1 MACERPK
8 QEHKTYTEPP
18 KQTDTLEVK
27 VLPSDT
33 IYYTLERFSKKIA
46 DCQSDTANC
55 ASFTAT
61 FPLVE
66 IRLHSFV
73 ADSINYLIRSKLYSP
88 LIGDKPANG
97 INSLLEPYYETYKA
111 AREEANANGQ
121 EYIGAWYY
129 NRQFTVIEN
138 TRKIFTIAH
147 SEQSYAGGAHPN
159 SFTNWYNFN
168 PSTGRQITLDHIF
181 KPGYNKKLNQLAEK
195 KFRKRKNVP
204 AGTSLEDAG
213 YLFKDNIFYLPNN
226 FRLNDKG
233 ILFRYNPYEVASYAE
248 GAIEIQLTWAEI
260 SDVISDE
267 FNPEKEEQPAID
279 RAPVARH

>member
-1 MACERPK
+1 MACENQK

-18 KQTDTLEVK
+18 QQTDTFEVK
-27 VLPSDT
+27 ALPSDT
-33 IYYTLERFSKKIA
+33 IYYTVEKFDKKIPG
-46 DCQSDTANC
+46 CQSDTANC

-97 INSLLEPYYETYKA
+97 INNLLEPYYEAYKT
-111 AREEANANGQ
+111 ARDEANADGH
-121 EYIGAWYY
+121 EYISPWYY
-129 NRQFTVIEN
+129 NRRFTVIEN
-138 TRKIFTIAH
+138 SRQLFTIAH
-147 SEQSYAGGAHPN
+147 SEESYAGGAHPN
-159 SFTNWYNFN
+159 SFTNWYHFN
-168 PSTGRQITLDHIF
+168 PSTGRQVTLDHIF
-181 KPGYNKKLNQLAEK
+181 KTGYNKKLTQLAEK
-195 KFRKRKNVP
+195 KFRKRKNIP

-213 YLFKDNIFYLPNN
+213 YMFEDNTFYLPNN

-248 GAIEIQLTWAEI
+248 GAIEIQFAWEEI
-260 SDVISDE
+260 KDIIADE
-267 FNPEKEEQPAID
+267 FNPEKTEQLAID
-279 RAPVARH
+279 RTPVARH